1 MSLKRSRIAA
11 ETPRRLKEVHVF
23 TLLRRY
29 WSEMVSY
36 DGGMSLLLMDGLL
49 LVPLIM
55 AAFFYPIQVLIGV
68 GAALL
73 VAIAAYECVALWRKH
88 HDHTHIPHA
97 RV

>member
-1 MSLKRSRIAA
+1 
-11 ETPRRLKEVHVF
+11 LKEVDVF

-29 WSEMVSY
+29 WSELVSY

-68 GAALL
+68 GAVL
-73 VAIAAYECVALWRKH
+73 VLMIVVFECVALWRKYH
-88 HDHTHIPHA
+88 PHTHAPHA

>member
-1 MSLKRSRIAA
+1 
-11 ETPRRLKEVHVF
+11 LKEVDVF

-29 WSEMVSY
+29 WSETVSY

-55 AAFFYPIQVLIGV
+55 AAFFYPIPVLIGV
-68 GAALL
+68 GAVL
-73 VAIAAYECVALWRKH
+73 VLTIAAYEGMVLWRKH
-88 HDHTHIPHA
+88 HPHGHVPHA

>member
-1 MSLKRSRIAA
+1 ML
-11 ETPRRLKEVHVF
+11 

-29 WSEMVSY
+29 WSDNVSY

-68 GAALL
+68 GAVL
-73 VAIAAYECVALWRKH
+73 VLTIAAYEGVALWRKH
-88 HDHTHIPHA
+88 HPQHDAPHA
-97 RV
+97 HV

>member
-1 MSLKRSRIAA
+1 VARHDN
-11 ETPRRLKEVHVF
+11 PRRLKEVHVF

-68 GAALL
+68 GAVLL
-73 VAIAAYECVALWRKH
+73 VLFVMFEGVVLWRKH
-88 HDHTHIPHA
+88 HHTHVPHP

>member
-1 MSLKRSRIAA
+1 
-11 ETPRRLKEVHVF
+11 LKEVVVF

-29 WSEMVSY
+29 WNEMVSY

-68 GAALL
+68 GAVL
-73 VAIAAYECVALWRKH
+73 VLTIAAYECVALWRKH
-88 HDHTHIPHA
+88 HPHSHAPHA

>member
-1 MSLKRSRIAA
+1 M
-11 ETPRRLKEVHVF
+11 F

-68 GAALL
+68 GAALVL
-73 VAIAAYECVALWRKH
+73 AIAAYEGVALWRKH
-88 HDHTHIPHA
+88 HHTHLPHA
-97 RV
+97 

>member
-1 MSLKRSRIAA
+1 V
-11 ETPRRLKEVHVF
+11 KEVDVF

-29 WSEMVSY
+29 WSDLVSY

-68 GAALL
+68 GAVL
-73 VAIAAYECVALWRKH
+73 VLTIAAYEGVVIWRKRH
-88 HDHTHIPHA
+88 PHA
-97 RV
+97 HV

>member
-1 MSLKRSRIAA
+1 
-11 ETPRRLKEVHVF
+11 LKEVLVF

-68 GAALL
+68 GVALL
-73 VAIAAYECVALWRKH
+73 VLFVMFECVVLWRKH
-88 HDHTHIPHA
+88 HHTHVPHP
-97 RV
+97 RM

>member
-1 MSLKRSRIAA
+1 
-11 ETPRRLKEVHVF
+11 LKEVDVF

-29 WSEMVSY
+29 WSDLVSY

-68 GAALL
+68 GVVL
-73 VAIAAYECVALWRKH
+73 VLTIAVYECVALWRKH
-88 HDHTHIPHA
+88 HPHHDAPHA
-97 RV
+97 HV

>member
-1 MSLKRSRIAA
+1 M
-11 ETPRRLKEVHVF
+11 F

-55 AAFFYPIQVLIGV
+55 AAFFYPIEVMVGV
-68 GAALL
+68 GALL
-73 VAIAAYECVALWRKH
+73 VVTLVALEGVVLWRKYH
-88 HDHTHIPHA
+88 HPHVPHTRA
-97 RV
+97 

>member
-1 MSLKRSRIAA
+1 
-11 ETPRRLKEVHVF
+11 VF

-68 GAALL
+68 GVALL
-73 VAIAAYECVALWRKH
+73 VLFVLFESVVLWRKH
-88 HDHTHIPHA
+88 HHTHVPHP
-97 RV
+97 RM

>member
-1 MSLKRSRIAA
+1 
-11 ETPRRLKEVHVF
+11 LKEVDVF

-29 WSEMVSY
+29 WSELVST

-68 GAALL
+68 GAVL
-73 VAIAAYECVALWRKH
+73 VLTIAAYECVALWRKRHPH
-88 HDHTHIPHA
+88 HGAPRAH
-97 RV
+97 V

>member
-1 MSLKRSRIAA
+1 
-11 ETPRRLKEVHVF
+11 LKEVVVF

-29 WSEMVSY
+29 WNEMVSY

-55 AAFFYPIQVLIGV
+55 AAFFYPIQVLILV
-68 GAALL
+68 GAVLL
-73 VAIAAYECVALWRKH
+73 VAIATYEGVALWRKRH
-88 HDHTHIPHA
+88 PHTHA

>member
-1 MSLKRSRIAA
+1 M
-11 ETPRRLKEVHVF
+11 F

-29 WSEMVSY
+29 WGEMVSY
-36 DGGMSLLLMDGLL
+36 DGGMSLLLIDGLL

-73 VAIAAYECVALWRKH
+73 VLIVAFECFALWRKH
-88 HDHTHIPHA
+88 HHPHVPHA
-97 RV
+97 R